1 MEAANRLC
9 SHSFLTSS
17 AYLKAHQPALPYPT
31 SVILFH
37 ERTPLVVRAMS
48 TTSTLCHFPASVLLQ
63 EQRDDTRHSLHIAR
77 DDRTSELKTTIDNE
91 ALALTNYSALDQY
104 LKDFE
109 RQLLYGPVFWNIT
122 LSSSAEV
129 LPVETGAR
137 MTDNDVCHNESTK
150 KQRSSDAVTPWDVLT
165 LAKHAVVASKEAAS
179 LLSDSR
185 NLATEFEEI
194 HSPGLTR
201 EEFVDE
207 NCLEEITV
215 RSNKHLERKAKRQKL
230 PKKAK
235 DLQGIP
241 SQVPDKHRRVNLKS
255 FDSEDPL
262 RLFLSGPET
271 TELLT
276 AKEEEK
282 HFAQV
287 QACLLFIGRSIDC
300 YSMSEVSDLSCSTL
314 LQDLM
319 KLEELKQ
326 QLHLQSGRV
335 PTLVEWAE
343 AVGTSCHVLQ
353 SRLHLGMK
361 SRDKMIYA
369 NLRLV
374 VYIAKSYQG
383 MGISLQDLLQAG
395 SMGLIRSLEKFN
407 PRCGCRF
414 STYAYWWIRQS
425 IRRAIF
431 QNSRTIRIPESVY
444 GILKQIRDA
453 RRVCIQEGH
462 TPTNEELARRIGIT
476 VERLTEIL
484 LSTRK
489 PTSLQQPTWV
499 DQDVTFQEVTADPKV
514 ECPEVSINKQLM
526 RRHIRNLL
534 SILTPKER
542 KIIRYRYGMDGGK
555 CHSLSEVGET
565 LGLSKERIRQV
576 ENRAIDKLRKCSESH
591 GLAAYSHL
599 LM

>member
-9 SHSFLTSS
+9 SQSFLTSS
-17 AYLKAHQPALPYPT
+17 AYLKANHPALPCPT
-31 SVILFH
+31 SVLLFH

-77 DDRTSELKTTIDNE
+77 DDRTSELKTMIDNE

-150 KQRSSDAVTPWDVLT
+150 KQQSFDAVTPWDVLT
-165 LAKHAVVASKEAAS
+165 LAKQAVVASKEAAS

-185 NLATEFEEI
+185 NLATDFEEL
-194 HSPGLTR
+194 HSPGLMR

-235 DLQGIP
+235 DLQAIP
-241 SQVPDKHRRVNLKS
+241 SQVPDKNRRVNLKS
-255 FDSEDPL
+255 FDPEDPL

-282 HFAQV
+282 HFSQV
-287 QACLLFIGRSIDC
+287 
-300 YSMSEVSDLSCSTL
+300 
-314 LQDLM
+314 QDLM

-444 GILKQIRDA
+444 GILKQIRDT
-453 RRVCIQEGH
+453 RRLCIQEGH

-484 LSTRK
+484 MSTRK
-489 PTSLQQPTWV
+489 PTSLQQSTWM